1 MVFISVKPVPISAG
15 LTEIEWGHQGSYHSC
30 FFGWAWRQGHFF
42 AAVEQGAKSA
52 VFLRGKKG
60 LSQDF
65 LGTARDCTKL
75 AIRPSVVQKM

>member
-1 MVFISVKPVPISAG
+1 MGSPRILSLSLFWLG
-15 LTEIEWGHQGSYHSC
+15 LET
-30 FFGWAWRQGHFF
+30 RTFF

-65 LGTARDCTKL
+65 LGAARDCTKL
-75 AIRPSVVQKM
+75 AIRPCVVQKM